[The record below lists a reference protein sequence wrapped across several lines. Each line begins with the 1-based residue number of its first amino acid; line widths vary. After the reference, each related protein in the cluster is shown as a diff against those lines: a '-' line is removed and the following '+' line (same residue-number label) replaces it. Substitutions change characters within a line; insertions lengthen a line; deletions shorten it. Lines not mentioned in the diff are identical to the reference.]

1 MNKHDGFYVVEYHG
15 PQGNGSGV
23 AVFRDGEVLG
33 GSTGFAYA
41 GSYEVDGD
49 LLKARVAVTN
59 FDPAVPSVLG
69 TSGDFEM
76 SIAGRLEGDTIVGT
90 GAPVNDPTSTIAV
103 KLMKHPRSAPAV

>member
-33 GSTGFAYA
+33 GSAGFAYA

-49 LLKARVAVTN
+49 LLKARIAVTHY
-59 FDPAVPSVLG
+59 DASVPNVLG
-69 TSGDFEM
+69 VPGDFEM
-76 SIAGRLEGDTIVGT
+76 VIEGRLDGDTIVGT
-90 GAPVNDPTSTIAV
+90 GAPVNDPASTIAV
-103 KLMKHPRSAPAV
+103 KLMKHR